1 MMQNIQD
8 HFQIIVLHAFL
19 FNLMPFV
26 SCLSLLRSWTN
37 LYHWHLIFCFPVSL
51 NLQAAHLC
59 RPTWIALGHSIDVGG
74 AEHANTCPSPIL
86 HAHAQAQAHGRH
98 SAHQEHHTENDA
110 RDGSAP
116 GTHRHTHTLWAT
128 RSSVMSGSWPCQLP
142 YRQSA
147 ACDATQPG
155 DEWVCDRVCAVCS
168 VMCTR
173 LSESSYV
180 TIKSCVFIGKG

>member
-51 NLQAAHLC
+51 NFQAAHLC

-116 GTHRHTHTLWAT
+116 GTHRHTHTHCEPPGQVWWVAADRVSFHTDRVQHVMQL
-128 RSSVMSGSWPCQLP
+128 SQEMSGCVTECVQCVLWCVHVFLRAVTSRL
-142 YRQSA
+142 
-147 ACDATQPG
+147 
-155 DEWVCDRVCAVCS
+155 RVVY
-168 VMCTR
+168 
-173 LSESSYV
+173 L
-180 TIKSCVFIGKG
+180 